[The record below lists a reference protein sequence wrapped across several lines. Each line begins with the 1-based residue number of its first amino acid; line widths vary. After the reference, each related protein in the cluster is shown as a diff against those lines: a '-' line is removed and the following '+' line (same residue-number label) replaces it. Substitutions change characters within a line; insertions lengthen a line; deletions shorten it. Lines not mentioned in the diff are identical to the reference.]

1 MAPGNLPFCFHDGN
15 LISSDHS
22 KSREGDVWAFD
33 VVLFEI
39 LTQGEFPFGGLTD
52 HEVRRGFLAV
62 AILGRPGGSIK
73 PPLGWIL
80 DQN

>member
-22 KSREGDVWAFD
+22 KSREGDVWAFG

-39 LTQGEFPFGGLTD
+39 WTQGEFPFAGLTD
-52 HEVRRGFLAV
+52 HEVRRRFLAG
-62 AILGRPGGSIK
+62 AILGRLGGSIT
-73 PPLGWIL
+73 PPIGCILG
-80 DQN
+80 QS